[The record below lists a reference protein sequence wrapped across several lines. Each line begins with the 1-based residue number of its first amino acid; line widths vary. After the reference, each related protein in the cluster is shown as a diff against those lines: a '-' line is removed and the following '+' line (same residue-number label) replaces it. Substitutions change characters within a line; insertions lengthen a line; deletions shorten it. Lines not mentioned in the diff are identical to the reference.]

1 MTPTKLQPAK
11 VQPAKIQQAEV
22 SPVVDRASLEAEIGV
37 ALGKAGSDAAA
48 RRAAVVGVLRT
59 ALQDGRERARALLES
74 EKNGMACAMRLSDQM
89 DLIIT
94 LLHSVAL
101 RLVEPA
107 HQPLSSERLAVV

>member
-59 ALQDGRERARALLES
+59 ALQDGRERARALLE
-74 EKNGMACAMRLSDQM
+74 ARRTAW
-89 DLIIT
+89 
-94 LLHSVAL
+94 
-101 RLVEPA
+101 PA
-107 HQPLSSERLAVV
+107 RCGCPT